1 MCGREISLGR
11 HSTQRSR
18 IFFKKRSSLILLQ
31 STCSYNAYNIQI
43 RCYLGIV
50 HLIEA
55 ESLDVQCTIFS
66 RIRQRPMRAHGDAAL
81 TGHVLDIKHF
91 LHLCSWILERPIDG
105 RAEDEAENHVALLC
119 EVSSAPFFSFE

>member
-1 MCGREISLGR
+1 MGR
-11 HSTQRSR
+11 HRTQRSR
-18 IFFKKRSSLILLQ
+18 IFLKKRSSLILLQ

-50 HLIEA
+50 HLIGA
-55 ESLDVQCTIFS
+55 ESLDVQCTMFS
-66 RIRQRPMRAHGDAAL
+66 RIRQRPMRAHGDAAIA
-81 TGHVLDIKHF
+81 GHILDIKHF
-91 LHLCSWILERPIDG
+91 LQLYSWILERPIDW